1 MKKLL
6 ATAVGITLI
15 STAASAQ
22 DVHVQ
27 DYYKTH
33 IIKIPHQS
41 YVCHDVEVP
50 VYGKTGDAS
59 GFDVLGG
66 AIIGGLIG
74 NQFGGGS
81 GKDIA
86 TGLGAII
93 GADQANKRMT
103 REGIVGYR
111 TEERCKTHVEW
122 ETRKEERYSHSTATF
137 YVDGQKVT
145 STFHRK
151 VK

>member
-15 STAASAQ
+15 STAAFAQ
-22 DVHVQ
+22 EVHVQ
-27 DYYKTH
+27 DHYKTH
-33 IIKIPHQS
+33 TIKIPHES

-50 VYGKTGDAS
+50 IYGKTGDAS

-74 NQFGGGS
+74 NQFGAGS

-86 TGLGAII
+86 TGLGAIV

-111 TEERCKTHVEW
+111 TEERCKVNTKW
-122 ETRKEERYSHSTATF
+122 ETRTEERYSHSTATF